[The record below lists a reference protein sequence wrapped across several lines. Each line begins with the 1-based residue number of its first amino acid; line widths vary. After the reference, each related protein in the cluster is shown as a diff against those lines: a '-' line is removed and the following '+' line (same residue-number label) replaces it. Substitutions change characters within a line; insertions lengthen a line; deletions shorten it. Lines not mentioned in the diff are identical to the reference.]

1 MEEDLEELTR
11 KMMEG
16 MEGGEADQTEDLG
29 ECERNR
35 EWIEEEEDDKMEGW
49 GDRAE
54 PELPKL
60 TNEQFL

>member
-16 MEGGEADQTEDLG
+16 MEGGEADQNEDLG

-35 EWIEEEEDDKMEGW
+35 EWIEEDDDGRDGRMLVTGQP
-49 GDRAE
+49 RCM
-54 PELPKL
+54 
-60 TNEQFL
+60 